1 MKKRTSK
8 QIFAETFLELSREL
22 PIDKITVKKIVEE
35 SGLSLKTF
43 YNHFPDKYSLMLY
56 IEQRESNRLHAKLSE
71 GDLTFQEY
79 LKEGIEYYRKI
90 KHFLSNA
97 FENTQ
102 GADSYAKM
110 HAEEACRSILAF
122 IQKKNNLTEI
132 PANIV
137 FAERFYA
144 NGLAS
149 SFFDYNF
156 GENKLTEDEFIRY
169 CVECIPEKLKPF
181 FL

>member
-8 QIFAETFLELSREL
+8 QIFAETILELSREL

-56 IEQRESNRLHAKLSE
+56 IEQRESSRLHAKLSD
-71 GDLTFQEY
+71 GALTFQEY
-79 LKEGIEYYRKI
+79 LSEGIEYYRKI

-97 FENTQ
+97 FENTK

-122 IQKKNNLTEI
+122 IQKKNDLTEI
-132 PANIV
+132 PADVV

-156 GENKLTEDEFIRY
+156 GENKLAEDEFIRY
-169 CVECIPEKLKPF
+169 CIECIPEKLRPF
-181 FL
+181 LL

>member
-22 PIDKITVKKIVEE
+22 TIDKITVKKIVEE

-56 IEQRESNRLHAKLSE
+56 IEQVESDRLREKLSE
-71 GDLTFQEY
+71 GDMTFYDY
-79 LKEGIEYYRKI
+79 LRAGVEYYREI

-102 GADSYAKM
+102 GADSFMKI
-110 HAEEACRSILAF
+110 HAEEACRSLLELIL
-122 IQKKNNLTEI
+122 KKNGLTEI
-132 PANIV
+132 PADIL
-137 FAERFYA
+137 FAERLYA
-144 NGLAS
+144 NGLVS
-149 SFFDYNF
+149 SFYDYHF
-156 GENKLTEDEFIRY
+156 GKSNLTEDEFIRY
-169 CVECIPEKLKPF
+169 CEECIPEKLKPY
-181 FL
+181 LL

>member
-1 MKKRTSK
+1 M
-8 QIFAETFLELSREL
+8 
-22 PIDKITVKKIVEE
+22 
-35 SGLSLKTF
+35 SLKTF

-56 IEQRESNRLHAKLSE
+56 IEQIESNRLHEKLSD

-79 LKEGIEYYRKI
+79 LREYYREI

-102 GADSYAKM
+102 GADSYIKM
-110 HAEEACRSILAF
+110 HAEEACRSLLDF
-122 IQKKNNLTEI
+122 IQKKNGLTEI
-132 PANIV
+132 PADVV

-144 NGLAS
+144 NGLSS

-156 GENKLTEDEFIRY
+156 GVNNLTEDEFIRY
-169 CVECIPEKLKPF
+169 CVECIPERLR
-181 FL
+181 LLLL

>member
-8 QIFAETFLELSREL
+8 QIFAETFLELSRES

-43 YNHFPDKYSLMLY
+43 YNHFSDKYSLMLY
-56 IEQRESNRLHAKLSE
+56 IEQMESNRLHAKLSD
-71 GDLTFQEY
+71 GDLTFHEY
-79 LKEGIEYYRKI
+79 LRSGVEYYRKI

-102 GADSYAKM
+102 GADSYMKM

-122 IQKKNNLTEI
+122 IQKKNDLTEI
-132 PANIV
+132 PADIV
-137 FAERFYA
+137 FAGRFYA

-156 GENKLTEDEFIRY
+156 GDNKLGENEFIRY
-169 CVECIPEKLKPF
+169 CEECIPEKLEPF
-181 FL
+181 LL

>member
-8 QIFAETFLELSREL
+8 QIFAETFLELSYDL

-43 YNHFPDKYSLMLY
+43 YNHFRDKYSLMLY
-56 IEQRESNRLHAKLSE
+56 IEQRESSRLHEKLSDGDMTFQQYLSE
-71 GDLTFQEY
+71 G
-79 LKEGIEYYRKI
+79 IESYRKI

-102 GADSYAKM
+102 GTDSYTKM
-110 HAEEACRSILAF
+110 HIEETCRSILAF

-132 PANIV
+132 PADVV

-149 SFFDYNF
+149 SFFDYYF
-156 GENKLTEDEFIRY
+156 GENNLTKDEFIRY
-169 CVECIPEKLKPF
+169 CIECIPEKLKPF
-181 FL
+181 LL